1 MSFVCSERRNA
12 CGFCA
17 SKVWGSPSSLP
28 GQRIRGEQGSPLS
41 VGALQLFNWGINAGN
56 CNRSDRWL
64 HTRIRCSRGAF
75 SPKAPS
81 GETTAASGLWGIT
94 FSGMTRFA
102 QVARCA
108 QPQPA
113 DYRQF
118 RRVAAL
124 TLDKV
129 SAEKKG
135 PGLLKHGAL

>member
-1 MSFVCSERRNA
+1 MPAAFAQARYGDRLLLCQDNVSAGNKGRR
-12 CGFCA
+12 
-17 SKVWGSPSSLP
+17 S
-28 GQRIRGEQGSPLS
+28 S
-41 VGALQLFNWGINAGN
+41 VGALQLFNWGLNAGN

-64 HTRIRCSRGAF
+64 RTRIRCSRGAF

-81 GETTAASGLWGIT
+81 GETTAASGLWG
-94 FSGMTRFA
+94 MTRFA

-113 DYRQF
+113 DSRQF

-129 SAEKKG
+129 SAQKKG